1 MLNKTT
7 INLRNYSLVIIFLV
21 LCNLKFDTAYAIG
34 YMLHDDSILKLQIAK
49 DAPTRISI
57 EGEKINDV
65 FIHPKDAAEVVV
77 HNSGCLFILPQVGNN
92 KVYLTIISESGI
104 VQDLSLRFIGKNP
117 SPIRLLKF
125 DLVQDL
131 AQTTNIKQ
139 EKKNENKQISR
150 NK

>member
-1 MLNKTT
+1 MFNKST
-7 INLRNYSLVIIFLV
+7 INLRNYSLVTIFLV

-34 YMLHDDSILKLQIAK
+34 YMLHDDSTLKLQIAK

-92 KVYLTIISESGI
+92 KLYLTVISENGS
-104 VQDLSLRFIGKNP
+104 VQDLSLRFISKTP
-117 SPIRLLKF
+117 SPIRLLKLEK
-125 DLVQDL
+125 DLSK
-131 AQTTNIKQ
+131 TTNIKQ
-139 EKKNENKQISR
+139 EKKNENKQILHE
-150 NK
+150 K